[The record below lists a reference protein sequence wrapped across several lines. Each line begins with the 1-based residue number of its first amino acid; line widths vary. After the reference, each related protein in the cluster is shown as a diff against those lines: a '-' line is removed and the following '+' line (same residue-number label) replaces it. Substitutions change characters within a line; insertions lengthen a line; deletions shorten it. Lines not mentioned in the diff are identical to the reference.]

1 MENEEFEKENDVTQ
15 NHGIQK
21 CTKNKKNMNIKFY
34 LYGLITVMVVT
45 MGLFIAP
52 QLHGGLEN
60 KSEIITL
67 STLEKI
73 VNVRELSTF
82 QAVYNGITKV
92 MNDIKPEQL
101 DYYVSYKA
109 KVNAGFDFEKI
120 KINLEDKSKKI
131 IVTIPQIVIT
141 EVNVDIASLDY
152 IFLNDKANK
161 STVSVQAY
169 KVCIADVTNESKEES
184 KIYDL
189 AAQNAKNI
197 MKALISPFIEQ
208 LDSDYELEIILGGV

>member
-1 MENEEFEKENDVTQ
+1 
-15 NHGIQK
+15 
-21 CTKNKKNMNIKFY
+21 
-34 LYGLITVMVVT
+34 
-45 MGLFIAP
+45 
-52 QLHGGLEN
+52 
-60 KSEIITL
+60 
-67 STLEKI
+67 
-73 VNVRELSTF
+73 
-82 QAVYNGITKV
+82 

-109 KVNAGFDFEKI
+109 KVYAGFDFKKI

-131 IVTIPQIVIT
+131 IVTIPKIVIT
-141 EVNVDIASLDY
+141 DVNVDIASLDY